1 MLSVL
6 KKWLIWAALGALLY
20 AALSVHIIIIG
31 KKPHFLRKEKLNLEY
46 TFYSIHAK
54 RMKTIMQIDALRR
67 AGIGE
72 LLVEEGEMTEKEYER
87 YLREYGYDD
96 EY

>member
-1 MLSVL
+1 MGSVL

-20 AALSVHIIIIG
+20 GMLSYHIIIIG
-31 KKPHFLRKEKLNLEY
+31 KSPHVLKKEERTLEY
-46 TFYSIHAK
+46 TFYSTHSK
-54 RMKTIMQIDALRR
+54 RQETMMQIDALRR

-72 LLVEEGEMTEKEYER
+72 LLVDAGEMSETEYER
-87 YLREYGYDD
+87 YLKKYGYED

>member
-20 AALSVHIIIIG
+20 GALSYHIVIVG
-31 KKPHFLRKEKLNLEY
+31 KSPHLLKKEKLTLEY
-46 TFYSIHAK
+46 TFFSTHSK
-54 RMKTIMQIDALRR
+54 RLKTIMQIDALRR

-72 LLVEEGEMTEKEYER
+72 LLVEEGEMSEKEYER
-87 YLREYGYDD
+87 YLQEYGYDD

>member
-20 AALSVHIIIIG
+20 GALSVHIVIIG
-31 KKPHFLRKEKLNLEY
+31 KKPHFLRKEKLTLEY
-46 TFYSIHAK
+46 TFYSIHGK
-54 RMKTIMQIDALRR
+54 RLQTIMQVDALRR

-72 LLVEEGEMTEKEYER
+72 LLVEEGKMSEKDYER
-87 YLREYGYDD
+87 YLQEYGYED